1 MDLKSKLL
9 WRIIPIYMLL
19 VVDELL
25 YSDAFMKSIKIEEIP
40 FALSLKSHNKTR
52 ESSSLRHPVQED
64 VKNIHAMKR
73 LDQHKSFLKIFNI
86 PYIICFFA
94 AKGKWPFIPPFMQNR
109 VDAAARTL
117 FSQNDSFIKQ
127 FCNKWIQIKECFRP
141 LFSSTTTPSSV
152 DVVSLSNQKCQ
163 CANLVATEPPV
174 PVVYFDRDHIGNIS
188 VETIYNTIEF
198 LQNFLPPP
206 TKKGKRK
213 NHVRSRVDEMDIE

>member
-1 MDLKSKLL
+1 MDLKTKLFCL
-9 WRIIPIYMLL
+9 IIPIYTLL

-25 YSDAFMKSIKIEEIP
+25 YTEAFLKSVRIDEIP
-40 FALSLKSHNKTR
+40 FALSLKNHNRTSD
-52 ESSSLRHPVQED
+52 SSSLRHPVQD
-64 VKNIHAMKR
+64 DTKNIYAMKR

-127 FCNKWIQIKECFRP
+127 FCQKWIQIKECFRP
-141 LFSSTTTPSSV
+141 LFSPTTTVSSL
-152 DVVSLSNQKCQ
+152 DVVTVPNQRCQ
-163 CANLVATEPPV
+163 CANLVATDAPV

-188 VETIYNTIEF
+188 VETISNTIEF

-213 NHVRSRVDEMDIE
+213 NRVRSRVDEMEIE